1 MTQKIE
7 RLTRVAA
14 LLRSFSDTDGNAA
27 PDDREVGLELGLDFL
42 TRGDLAEVRQISDD
56 LEDELQETS
65 LRAYRAREVRT
76 PEQKEKDRLRRRMK
90 AGIQFK
96 AAGHVAKHVTEVVR
110 NAIDHQENPVLNN
123 IYNGIR
129 NHDEHRLGLQAHED
143 ATSDSHYSK
152 FHKAAVAKHASE
164 SGASHGAVAHA
175 MAYQGHALVKSF
187 HKKGGESNGDY
198 HKRLGQH
205 VVNRMGSRHG

>member
-1 MTQKIE
+1 MTGKID
-7 RLTRVAA
+7 RLHKASTI
-14 LLRSFSDTDGNAA
+14 LRSFSDTDGSAT

-56 LEDELQETS
+56 LEDDLQETS
-65 LRAYRAREVRT
+65 LRAYRAGEMRT

-96 AAGHVAKHVTEVVR
+96 AARHVAGHVSEAVTNGAILGPHVS
-110 NAIDHQENPVLNN
+110 
-123 IYNGIR
+123 GIANEQKR
-129 NHDEHRLGLQAHED
+129 RMEHTVGLQAHEM

-164 SGASHGAVAHA
+164 TGASHGAVAHA
-175 MAYQGHALVKSF
+175 MAFQGHALVKSF
-187 HKKGGESNGDY
+187 HKKGSESNGDY
-198 HKRLGQH
+198 HKRLGLH
-205 VVNRMGSRHG
+205 VVKRMGG